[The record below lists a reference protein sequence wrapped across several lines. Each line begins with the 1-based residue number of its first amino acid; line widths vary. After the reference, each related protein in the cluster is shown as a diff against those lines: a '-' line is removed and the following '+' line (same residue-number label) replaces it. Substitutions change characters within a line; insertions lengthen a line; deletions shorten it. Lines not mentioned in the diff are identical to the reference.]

1 MNCKLRVLNVG
12 KLGGIS
18 WLPLYL
24 LIIWFGFL
32 SHLYLPNMGGSG
44 LKLPQNIITWAVIAA
59 LVSTIWLTFP
69 SDKAVRLTTASRLI
83 FVSIAILGIPLFFTS
98 PQWQDVARLR
108 WLGLLGGGVFYV
120 SCLQL
125 STRCFY
131 RFSLYYILL
140 IAIVFQALI
149 ALLQFTIPEAV
160 PAWLAYPQS
169 WGRPYG
175 VFQQVNVLAS
185 FIATGLALAIMLL
198 LLPGFILDNIKR
210 ERLRLC
216 ALGLILLIF
225 PALLVWLQS
234 RVGWLGGAISDVLL
248 LIIGAKAAP
257 KKNLIAAGLMGASI
271 VLAIAVQWSG
281 HITDVAHT
289 GSNFARMAIL
299 KSTLSMIA
307 ERPWTGWGY
316 GSFEYNFQHY
326 RLTQGFST
334 LETKVVSHPHNEIL
348 LWCVEGGVIAFIGLS
363 LLVYVGGDMV
373 WRAWRPTRQLN
384 EYQTGLNRGL
394 SCALLPILLHTQTE
408 FPFSLS
414 TAHWAIF
421 ILLLAKLD
429 SDITPTARYY
439 SLSAATTAFLRKA
452 LPVFSIT
459 ILLLA
464 GIALYANLSLTS
476 LERNRFLNA
485 EPARRAMA
493 FDPGVN
499 TERWHYDQQI
509 HALLMFNQ
517 TRDPALLEGYVR
529 WADSYLSRRIDKNV
543 YASWL
548 SIAHYQQD
556 AITYQRL
563 RREAHALF
571 PEDERFMVH
580 LQEGI
585 K

>member
-1 MNCKLRVLNVG
+1 MNRKLGVLTFRMP
-12 KLGGIS
+12 GGIS

-24 LIIWFGFL
+24 LVIWVGFI
-32 SHLYLPNMGGSG
+32 SHLYLPNMGGIG
-44 LKLPQNIITWAVIAA
+44 LKLPQNIITWAVMAA
-59 LVSTIWLTFP
+59 LVSTIWLSFP
-69 SDKAVRLTTASRLI
+69 SDKAVRLTTASRWIL
-83 FVSIAILGIPLFFTS
+83 VSIAILGIPLLFTS
-98 PQWQDVARLR
+98 PQWLDVARLR
-108 WLGLLGGGVFYV
+108 WLGLLGGWFFYV
-120 SCLQL
+120 SFLQ
-125 STRCFY
+125 SSMRGFP
-131 RFSLYYILL
+131 RFWLYYIILT
-140 IAIVFQALI
+140 AIVLQALI
-149 ALLQFTIPEAV
+149 ALLQFTIPEAL

-169 WGRPYG
+169 GGRPYG

-198 LLPGFILDNIKR
+198 LLPGFTLMSSKR
-210 ERLRLC
+210 ERLRLFT
-216 ALGLILLIF
+216 LHLILLLF
-225 PALLVWLQS
+225 PALLVLLQS
-234 RVGWLGGAISDVLL
+234 RVGWLGGAVSGALL
-248 LIIGAKAAP
+248 LFIGAKLAP
-257 KKNLIAAGLMGASI
+257 KKTLIAASLMGTSI
-271 VLAIAVQWSG
+271 VLAMAVQWSG
-281 HITDVAHT
+281 YITDVAHT

-348 LWCVEGGVIAFIGLS
+348 LWCVEGGITAFIGLS
-363 LLVYVGGDMV
+363 LLFYVGGHMV
-373 WRAWRPTRQLN
+373 WRAWRPTRQLD

-421 ILLLAKLD
+421 LLLLAKLD
-429 SDITPTARYY
+429 SSISPMAGHY
-439 SLSAATTAFLRKA
+439 SPSAVTTAFLRKV
-452 LPVFSIT
+452 LPVFSLT
-459 ILLLA
+459 LLLLA
-464 GIALYANLSLTS
+464 SIALYANLSLTS
-476 LERNRFLNA
+476 LERNYFLDV
-485 EPARRAMA
+485 EPARRAMD

-499 TERWHYDQQI
+499 TERWFYDQQV

-517 TRDPALLEGYVR
+517 TRDPALLDGYTR

-548 SIAHYQQD
+548 SIAQYQQD

-563 RREAHALF
+563 RQEAHALF
-571 PEDERFMVH
+571 PEDARFMVNF
-580 LQEGI
+580 Q
-585 K
+585 